1 MEQELASLDSTM
13 ERIKAFTKLALSS
26 EPELV
31 FAMWKAEFYSRLEHA
46 KPNLIPLIYC
56 CNDVLQESV
65 KIPEKNAEFTR
76 LFSPTGSLQELLPLV
91 IKSRPDLVK
100 NVQKVIGIWRDRRI
114 FPADQLDS
122 LSKHLLRKDKSE
134 DEDENEVDSSAE
146 DVEVEAKKSGDYY
159 DEEDEEPAPLED
171 AREVQRKR
179 LCQMSNAQLFALS
192 HEIDSELAK
201 QFQLENATL
210 ERECGELTAEYSAPK
225 DIEFGV
231 EDVKRHLELL
241 KCRRFALQAKPVVK
255 WALTAGLGKS
265 IQQVEDGMHRA
276 ESHLDQTKALSGV
289 LERGEL
295 TSTRALEGKYKSVR
309 LIPKREK
316 QVQQLVS
323 SGPALTLEDNFTGIT
338 AEDAA
343 KSNRPMMWHKGLRMY
358 VPLPS
363 GSDADGWRD

>member
-1 MEQELASLDSTM
+1 MEQELANLDSTM

-31 FAMWKAEFYSRLEHA
+31 FAMWKAEFYSRLEHS
-46 KPNLIPLIYC
+46 KPNLIPLIYS

-65 KIPEKNAEFTR
+65 KIPEKSAEFTR
-76 LFSPTGSLQELLPLV
+76 LFSPLGSLREFLPLV

-114 FPADQLDS
+114 FPADHLDA
-122 LSKHLLRKDKSE
+122 LSKHLLHKDE
-134 DEDENEVDSSAE
+134 DEDEDDEVNSSAE
-146 DVEVEAKKSGDYY
+146 EVE
-159 DEEDEEPAPLED
+159 
-171 AREVQRKR
+171 
-179 LCQMSNAQLFALS
+179 LFALS

-201 QFQLENATL
+201 KFQLENTKL
-210 ERECGELTAEYSAPK
+210 ERECDELTAEYSTSK
-225 DIEFGV
+225 DIEFGI
-231 EDVKRHLELL
+231 EDVKRHIELL
-241 KCRRFALQAKPVVK
+241 KCRRFAIQAKPVVK
-255 WALTAGLGKS
+255 SALTAGLGKS

-276 ESHLDQTKALSGV
+276 ESHLEQTKALSSV

-363 GSDADGWRD
+363 GSDADNWRD

>member
-1 MEQELASLDSTM
+1 MEQELANLDSTM

-31 FAMWKAEFYSRLEHA
+31 FAMWKAEFYSRLEHS
-46 KPNLIPLIYC
+46 KPNLIPLIYS

-65 KIPEKNAEFTR
+65 KIPEKSAEFTR
-76 LFSPTGSLQELLPLV
+76 LFSPLGSLREFLPLV

-114 FPADQLDS
+114 FPADHLDA
-122 LSKHLLRKDKSE
+122 LSKHLLHKDE
-134 DEDENEVDSSAE
+134 DEDEDDEVNSSAE
-146 DVEVEAKKSGDYY
+146 EVEVKKNSDDDD
-159 DEEDEEPAPLED
+159 DEEEDEPAPLED

-201 QFQLENATL
+201 KFQLENTKL
-210 ERECGELTAEYSAPK
+210 ERECDELTAEYSTSK
-225 DIEFGV
+225 DIEFGI
-231 EDVKRHLELL
+231 EDVKRHIELL
-241 KCRRFALQAKPVVK
+241 KCRRFAIQAKPVVK
-255 WALTAGLGKS
+255 SALTAGLGKS

-276 ESHLDQTKALSGV
+276 ESHLEQTKALSSV

-363 GSDADGWRD
+363 GSDADNWRD